1 MQSWCHMRE
10 RRKAVNVT
18 KQLLCTKK
26 WLKIVKYI
34 AFGWCPQM
42 PYKVNPS
49 IPILE
54 KLNNLSKPQMCRRVS
69 VFQNIFSSLFHAISQ
84 AKEKVI

>member
-1 MQSWCHMRE
+1 
-10 RRKAVNVT
+10 
-18 KQLLCTKK
+18 
-26 WLKIVKYI
+26 
-34 AFGWCPQM
+34 M